1 MGLISVASSP
11 QRYNIVRTFHCDQ
24 MRVLHQDRF
33 KGEIK
38 VQIDAPDDLWHLYNI
53 IQIGDILVMS
63 TYRRDESA
71 KADKVRAERSEK
83 KRMVL
88 GVKVE
93 KMEFHDFDI
102 RLRVTGRHRGRASR
116 TSVHIIPSISR
127 RESRSPSGR
136 PNGNLRSWSG
146 CGGRSRTPRSRR
158 SCSSPWRT
166 TRRSSR

>member
-1 MGLISVASSP
+1 
-11 QRYNIVRTFHCDQ
+11 

-71 KADKVRAERSEK
+71 KVDKVRAERSEK

-88 GVKVE
+88 
-93 KMEFHDFDI
+93 
-102 RLRVTGRHRGRASR
+102 RPAS
-116 TSVHIIPSISR
+116 
-127 RESRSPSGR
+127 
-136 PNGNLRSWSG
+136 LA
-146 CGGRSRTPRSRR
+146 
-158 SCSSPWRT
+158 
-166 TRRSSR
+166 